1 MFGWS
6 YGSWELDE
14 IVEVIQKLIEFRRSL
29 DLIAWSSSRVGSN
42 KMEWVELGV
51 LKIEFNYDFGAVRMD
66 F

>member
-14 IVEVIQKLIEFRRSL
+14 IVEVIWKLIEFRRSL

-42 KMEWVELGV
+42 KMEWVELGGFKNRV
-51 LKIEFNYDFGAVRMD
+51 QL
-66 F
+66 